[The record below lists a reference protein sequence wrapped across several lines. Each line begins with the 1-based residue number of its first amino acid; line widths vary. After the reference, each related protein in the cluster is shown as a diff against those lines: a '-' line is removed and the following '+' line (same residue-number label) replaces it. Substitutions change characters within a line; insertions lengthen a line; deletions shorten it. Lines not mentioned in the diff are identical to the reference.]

1 MTIGHSARELV
12 VGACSRG
19 GRKKG
24 SERVVSV
31 KVVVGE
37 EDSFGVRGSS

>member
-1 MTIGHSARELV
+1 MAIGQSARELV
-12 VGACSRG
+12 AEACKRG
-19 GRKKG
+19 CPEKRC
-24 SERVVSV
+24 ERVVSV